1 MPDAT
6 ERAAERLE
14 RALHQLEAAVGRQAE
29 RGVAAD
35 DLAVEI
41 QMLSV
46 DRARLAERLDQS
58 EGRVARLETV
68 NRDASR
74 RLANAMQSIEAA
86 LAGGSPA

>member
-1 MPDAT
+1 MPEAT
-6 ERAAERLE
+6 ERAAQRLE
-14 RALHQLEAAVGRQAE
+14 RALHQLEAAVGQHAD

-68 NRDASR
+68 NLDASR
-74 RLANAMQSIEAA
+74 RVANAMESIETA
-86 LAGGSPA
+86 LAGGASA